1 MSKYSLKNI
10 LLGFGIGLV
19 FVSMINLNAAQRKM
33 TVDDIRKEAEKYNL
47 IVLDQQ
53 EIIKQ
58 TQPTP
63 TATPAATAAPTST
76 PVPTATPAPASAAD
90 ITVNIPDGETSE
102 SIADILAD
110 SGLLKDKK
118 AFLKRLD
125 ELEKAS
131 RLHSGKFTI
140 KKDTGIDGIIDIL
153 SK

>member
-76 PVPTATPAPASAAD
+76 PAPASAAD